1 MRVSAE
7 ELASGKL
14 KPETIKLAVQLIQV
28 NGYVLIE
35 EVLPRTQVDQ
45 LNRRIGDYLEG
56 FMAKHQ
62 FSLEEGFHNGTNHI
76 GMYLP
81 FEKPFCDES
90 IIAHP
95 FVTDIVEQ
103 ILGDDCLLTYFASN
117 TSMPKGTTS
126 QHVHADMGARFGDR
140 CNANLPITHL
150 VVNYPLV
157 DVTEEN
163 GPMEVWPGGT
173 HLHPDRYYNTKTVD
187 KSVLAE
193 HMLSFKAL
201 MPAGS
206 IMIRDDRMWHR
217 GTPNRSDQPRPNIAL
232 IYTSAPNAPQQGG
245 IQIPQ
250 ETYDGLSDKAKSL
263 LRKEKIGFPVIEPY

>member
-14 KPETIKLAVQLIQV
+14 LPETIELAVQLIKV
-28 NGYVLIE
+28 NGYVLFE
-35 EVLPRTQVDQ
+35 EVLPRAQVDE
-45 LNRRIGDYLEG
+45 LYDKIGRLLDG
-56 FMAKHQ
+56 FMDKNH
-62 FSLEEGFHNGTNHI
+62 FDVNEGFHDGTNHI
-76 GMYLP
+76 GLHLP
-81 FEKPFCDES
+81 FEQPFCNEN

-95 FVTDIVEQ
+95 FVTDVIDQ
-103 ILGDDCLLTYFASN
+103 ILGSDCLLTYFASN
-117 TSMPKGTTS
+117 TSMPGGTKA

-140 CNANLPITHL
+140 CTVNLPITHL

-157 DVTEEN
+157 DVTEQN

-173 HLHPDRYYNTKTVD
+173 HLHPDNWYSSKVLD
-187 KSVLAE
+187 KSRLAE
-193 HMLSFKAL
+193 HMLSFKAT

-217 GTPNRSDQPRPNIAL
+217 GTPNQSDHPRPNIAL
-232 IYTSAPNAPQQGG
+232 IYTAAENGPQQGS

-250 ETYDGLSDKAKSL
+250 ETYNGFSDKTKQL
-263 LRKEKIGFPVIEPY
+263 VRKEKIGFPAAQPY